1 MNPVLRKGLVMA
13 LLIGLVSLAYLLRAT
28 QGFTEDL
35 LPAGLVVLTLGFTLL
50 ASHILGRLLSTLG
63 LPLITGYLLAGI
75 VLGPEGLGLVSLEVK
90 NSLLTINQ
98 IALGLIALTAGGE
111 LALARLRPRMRAIGY
126 VSAVQTLLVFSVTAG
141 SLVGFELVTRRS
153 AIPSLL
159 PLDLDLQ
166 HVVVMGL
173 ILGLVATANSPASTV
188 AVINEVRARGPFTTL
203 AIGTTVVKDVVV
215 ILLMALVLMISR
227 GYVDSGEGIDPS
239 LLSSIPLEVLA
250 SLAAGAVLGS
260 LLIFY
265 LARVNKEVALFL
277 LAMVVLA
284 VEVVG
289 HVETYWHFHLH
300 FLLIFIA
307 AGFVV
312 ENASARGEIMIQGLE
327 RSSLPVYV
335 IFFTFSGVG
344 LDVDSLRLLWPLAIG
359 FVIWRVMLLY
369 ISTYAGASMAGEE
382 RHTRQLSW
390 TAFVAQAGISLGLAE
405 LVALQFPHMGHQI
418 RTFVLAIVAVNQL
431 IGPVLFGWALRRVG
445 EKGRADLAAAGEKS
459 S

>member
-1 MNPVLRKGLVMA
+1 MKPLVRKGLVLA
-13 LLIGLVSLAYLLRAT
+13 LLVGLVSLAYLLRST
-28 QGFTEDL
+28 QGFPEDR

-111 LALARLRPRMRAIGY
+111 LALARLRPRMRAIAW
-126 VSAVQTLLVFSVTAG
+126 VSSFQTLLVFSLTAG
-141 SLVGFELVTRRS
+141 GLIGFELLSRTLETPPLLQ
-153 AIPSLL
+153 PSL
-159 PLDLDLQ
+159 DLA
-166 HVVVMGL
+166 HVLVMGL

-188 AVINEVRARGPFTTL
+188 AVINELRARGPFTTL

-215 ILLMALVLMISR
+215 ILLMAVVLMVSR
-227 GYVDSGEGIDPS
+227 GFVDSADGMDAS
-239 LLSSIPLEVLA
+239 LLGRIPLEVSA
-250 SLAAGAVLGS
+250 SLAVGAVLGIFV
-260 LLIFY
+260 IFY
-265 LARVNKEVALFL
+265 LARIDKEVALFL
-277 LAMVVLA
+277 LATVILGI
-284 VEVVG
+284 EVVG
-289 HVETYWHFHLH
+289 FVEAHFHLHLH

-312 ENASARGEIMIQGLE
+312 ENASARGEAMIEGLE

-344 LDVDSLRLLWPLAIG
+344 LDLASLRRLWPIAIG
-359 FVIWRVMLLY
+359 FVLWRMVLLY
-369 ISTYAGASMAGEE
+369 ASTHLGARMAGEG
-382 RHTRQLSW
+382 HDARQLAW

-405 LVALQFPHMGHQI
+405 LVAQQFPHMGYRI

-431 IGPVLFGWALRRVG
+431 IGPVLFGWALRRAG
-445 EKGRADLAAAGEKS
+445 EQGQADLQG
-459 S
+459 